1 MPCYGV
7 LFGPQL
13 YGHGTRVES
22 HTSFGR
28 VENKYPFGPNVERLN
43 CMIIKTLNLLFNFFS
58 FIDPSWTRNLK
69 CTISTMK
76 DVVER
81 FVAVRLLYIY

>member
-28 VENKYPFGPNVERLN
+28 VENKYPFGPNVER
-43 CMIIKTLNLLFNFFS
+43 FY
-58 FIDPSWTRNLK
+58 FIDRYT
-69 CTISTMK
+69 
-76 DVVER
+76 
-81 FVAVRLLYIY
+81 FVMFLYNFIFITGLS

>member
-1 MPCYGV
+1 MNQHKGVPYCHVPCYGV

-28 VENKYPFGPNVERLN
+28 VENKYPFGPNVER
-43 CMIIKTLNLLFNFFS
+43 
-58 FIDPSWTRNLK
+58 
-69 CTISTMK
+69 
-76 DVVER
+76 
-81 FVAVRLLYIY
+81 